1 MSYNELQDDYASSS
15 EFSFSSRAD
24 IHTILSKADILS
36 SPKAP
41 KLPHADRRAILEARY
56 HVREYI
62 LRHQDKPYAFWEVF
76 LAVYG
81 NRLTTNAWTG
91 QVYLYQHNDN
101 PRRLL
106 SPYKDPT
113 SPEKLVSDLE
123 DALEM
128 SSKMRWEDFKRKLA
142 CRLGEGGFNP
152 VKEYLE
158 EVAKKHPEPMTE
170 WDNLAAQLFGV
181 DDPLSQEMLTKWLI
195 GAVARAMQPGCQ
207 MRQCLVLKGGQ
218 EVGKSQLL
226 RALFGE
232 YYASRDS
239 EMKDADVYR
248 QLKACWGME
257 LEEMEAIASKRS
269 VENLKRF
276 ISVQEDEWVIKYKED
291 AKKHPRHSVF
301 AGTVNSDEF
310 LRDETGNS
318 RFWVID
324 IGANPANVDYARIN
338 RDRIWAEAYRR
349 WVRGEK
355 YWDRELSQKAQERAN
370 NYRTSNEY
378 LAQLEPIMAELE
390 RRYGDNLAVRV
401 PDLLTYAFNVPVER
415 HKANK
420 ADSKMAQALVSLG
433 YERKQVGES
442 KTWAYRKPST
452 KPTEVL
458 VAVRITEAKLVAEQW
473 GLAGKPDDRHRKYSQ
488 G

>member
-1 MSYNELQDDYASSS
+1 MSYNELQDDYAAIS
-15 EFSFSSRAD
+15 EFSLSTKAD
-24 IHTILSKADILS
+24 LNTILKTADILA
-36 SPKAP
+36 SPKDP
-41 KLPHADRRAILEARY
+41 KLPRADRRAILEARY

-62 LRHQDKPYAFWEVF
+62 LRHQDKTYAFWEVF

-81 NRLTTNAWTG
+81 GRLTQNAWTG
-91 QVYLYQHNDN
+91 QVYLYQSVA
-101 PRRLL
+101 

-113 SPEKLVSDLE
+113 NPEKLVSDLE

-257 LEEMEAIASKRS
+257 LEEMEAIASKDHG
-269 VENLKRF
+269 L
-276 ISVQEDEWVIKYKED
+276 
-291 AKKHPRHSVF
+291 
-301 AGTVNSDEF
+301 
-310 LRDETGNS
+310 
-318 RFWVID
+318 
-324 IGANPANVDYARIN
+324 
-338 RDRIWAEAYRR
+338 
-349 WVRGEK
+349 
-355 YWDRELSQKAQERAN
+355 
-370 NYRTSNEY
+370 
-378 LAQLEPIMAELE
+378 
-390 RRYGDNLAVRV
+390 
-401 PDLLTYAFNVPVER
+401 
-415 HKANK
+415 NK
-420 ADSKMAQALVSLG
+420 V
-433 YERKQVGES
+433 
-442 KTWAYRKPST
+442 
-452 KPTEVL
+452 
-458 VAVRITEAKLVAEQW
+458 
-473 GLAGKPDDRHRKYSQ
+473 
-488 G
+488 